1 MFLALRYM
9 LIRPKTALFEPNRR
23 KFQDNVTTLGL
34 IIMMPLKMKELRKS
48 PDGKNFLSIMETI
61 SKFYSKYSSTNLQEE
76 FWNAELTHK
85 DRVLIDEPIKIVYFY
100 GP

>member
-1 MFLALRYM
+1 
-9 LIRPKTALFEPNRR
+9 
-23 KFQDNVTTLGL
+23 
-34 IIMMPLKMKELRKS
+34 MMPLKMKELRKS

-85 DRVLIDEPIKIVYFY
+85 DKVLIGQPMKSGLEF
-100 GP
+100 GL